1 MNFHL
6 SHHRP
11 RVERSRPDVAIGWTV
26 RVTITDGETQIY
38 NDFFLPCREMAL
50 DPPPRR
56 TVVDELVGRHLRDP
70 NGVPKP
76 PLEALIEQFE
86 QRRRFADV
94 MNFPLSED

>member
-1 MNFHL
+1 MNFHF

-38 NDFFLPCREMAL
+38 NDFYVPCREMAL
-50 DPPPRR
+50 DPPPPRA
-56 TVVDELVGRHLRDP
+56 VVDQLVDRLLRDP

-76 PLEALIEQFE
+76 PLQVLIEQFE

-94 MNFPLSED
+94 MNFTLSED